1 MKGSGWKPSRLT
13 LTRPCDAP
21 SSLSMPS
28 GDAYCKPSWPA
39 VWPWFCI
46 AIIVVASESRTEQL
60 MVNMRVGVNVS
71 ARQQARHGRR
81 QGAMNAVGMG
91 WPVGR
96 ARKSSFAPAAKNG
109 SEGKPGSSRGGII
122 GCGAGSSAGAMP
134 STGGASTGVSAI
146 LMCGGGEADARG
158 REDALQEDAPACR
171 RGEETT

>member
-1 MKGSGWKPSRLT
+1 M
-13 LTRPCDAP
+13 A
-21 SSLSMPS
+21 SL
-28 GDAYCKPSWPA
+28 G
-39 VWPWFCI
+39 I

-71 ARQQARHGRR
+71 ARQQARHGSR
-81 QGAMNAVGMG
+81 QGAMNAVGLG
-91 WPVGR
+91 WPAGR

-158 REDALQEDAPACR
+158 REDALQEARRPVDAGRKPRDDSNSTPVAAFCLI
-171 RGEETT
+171 TSLMT